1 VDIYCLTKKFYADNK
16 SLLEIMQKPARPYG
30 IVIICYKSLR
40 FAIPLR
46 SHIKHKFCFLTGEE
60 TGLDKQ
66 NRIIYIGSVMIVLVA
81 G

>member
-1 VDIYCLTKKFYADNK
+1 
-16 SLLEIMQKPARPYG
+16 MQKPGRPYG

-46 SHIKHKFCFLTGEE
+46 SHIKHKFYFLTGEE

-66 NRIIYIGSVMIVLVA
+66 NRITYTNGVMIVLA
-81 G
+81 AE